1 MGKIYEALNR
11 AESEARDSSCTDI
24 EFDYAD
30 TGVEDGR
37 EIRDPRKARDEGDD
51 QGFNFL
57 RYSLGADSVF
67 ENGRV
72 KREAAAASLVRRSH
86 AQPSREVT
94 VDFSR
99 LDPHLATF
107 YNSDRRASEQY
118 NKLALSLISRAAE
131 RGFKRVLMASA
142 HHGEG
147 RTTVTL
153 NLACALA
160 RARQRVLVADCDL
173 LQPSVM
179 RMLGLSCETGMAEA
193 FSGNMQPGAAAVRV
207 LPFGFNV
214 LPTRKRVDNPVE
226 MLAAPGF
233 WKMLQTFDAEHDFI
247 LFDSSPLLEIGDSSL
262 LARFTDTTLMVI
274 RSGRVNSA
282 EMAKAVAGFTPDD
295 ILGVV
300 INRAQN

>member
-1 MGKIYEALNR
+1 MGKVYEALNR
-11 AESEARDSSCTDI
+11 AQGESRESDCSEI

-30 TGVEDGR
+30 IDVEDER
-37 EIRDPRKARDEGDD
+37 KIRNARSSRDDEP
-51 QGFNFL
+51 FNFL
-57 RYSLGADSVF
+57 RYSLGASSIF
-67 ENGRV
+67 EKDQM
-72 KREAAAASLVRRSH
+72 KREAAASALARRSQ
-86 AQPSREVT
+86 AQPSRELT

-99 LDPHLATF
+99 IDPRLAAF
-107 YNSDRRASEQY
+107 YNFDRQASEQY
-118 NKLALSLISRAAE
+118 NKLALTLISRAAE

-160 RARQRVLVADCDL
+160 RARQRVLVVDCDL

-179 RMLGLSCETGMAEA
+179 RMLGLNCEIGIAEA
-193 FSGNMQPGAAAVRV
+193 FADGMPPGAAAVRV

-214 LPTRKRVDNPVE
+214 LPTRKRLDNPVE

-233 WKMLQTFDAEHDFI
+233 WKMLQMFDAEHDFI

-274 RSGRVNSA
+274 RAGRVNSA
-282 EMAKAVAGFTPDD
+282 EMAKAVTPFAQDD

-300 INRAQN
+300 INRIQN